1 MPADAA
7 MHASLASLLTQRM
20 MPARNLHALT
30 TSCRRR
36 SRNRGVRTAP
46 TKNDLKLSYAMGKR
60 RLTADRLRI
69 RGNFIGG
76 VRTERFNTLLQTGI
90 RPLHV
95 FRLHCEL
102 LVRRLCKR
110 AILQTCTQLRLQA
123 FASGATTRC
132 ARPLRRRRRSHLLVS
147 WMPSSAMLA
156 LRTR

>member
-1 MPADAA
+1 LFRP
-7 MHASLASLLTQRM
+7 SL
-20 MPARNLHALT
+20 
-30 TSCRRR
+30 
-36 SRNRGVRTAP
+36 
-46 TKNDLKLSYAMGKR
+46 
-60 RLTADRLRI
+60 
-69 RGNFIGG
+69 GG
-76 VRTERFNTLLQTGI
+76 ARTERFNTLLQTGI

-132 ARPLRRRRRSHLLVS
+132 ARPLRRRRRSHLPVA

-156 LRTR
+156 LRAR